1 MSYLLRVVLPDTP
14 GSLGKLADALGSV
27 EGNIQSVDVVHVF
40 TGGEDAGTAMDDL
53 VVTLPSHA
61 LPDSLISA
69 AESLPGVQVD
79 SIRPFSG
86 TVDRRGQITTLAQVA
101 SHRHSVRTAVAEL
114 VAALPQSMTAGWA
127 IALDVRQEATRVAAS
142 PAAPEDD
149 GTNPTL
155 PAMDVARILDPETES
170 WIPESWALLDAALA
184 ATPIGS
190 TGMILV
196 VGRPGGPDFLA
207 SEVEHLGHLGAIVG
221 AIVAK

>member
-40 TGGEDAGTAMDDL
+40 ESGPDAGTAMDDI
-53 VVTLPSHA
+53 VVTLPPHC

-69 AESLPGVQVD
+69 AESIEGVQVD

-86 TVDRRGQITTLAQVA
+86 TVDRRGQINVLALVA
-101 SHRHSVRTAVAEL
+101 ANRRNTARAMEEL
-114 VAALPQSMTAGWA
+114 VNALPQSMTAGWA
-127 IALDVRQEATRVAAS
+127 IALDVSKAATRVAAS
-142 PAAPEDD
+142 GAAPEDD
-149 GTNPTL
+149 SSNPQIRG
-155 PAMDVARILDPETES
+155 VESARVLDPETET

-190 TGMILV
+190 TGIVLV

-207 SEVEHLGHLGAIVG
+207 SEVEHLGNLGDIVG
-221 AIVAK
+221 AILG

>member
-40 TGGEDAGTAMDDL
+40 HSGEDAGTALDDL

-69 AESLPGVQVD
+69 AESIPGVQVD

-86 TVDRRGQITTLAQVA
+86 TVDRRGQIMTLASVA
-101 SHRHSVRTAVAEL
+101 THKNSTHKAVAEL
-114 VAALPQSMTAGWA
+114 VEALPQSMTAGWA
-127 IALDVRQEATRVAAS
+127 IALKTEPAAVRVAAS
-142 PAAPEDD
+142 GASPEDD
-149 GTNPTL
+149 GSQPEI
-155 PAMDVARILDPETES
+155 PQIDRARVLDPETES
-170 WIPESWALLDAALA
+170 WIPDTWALLDAALA
-184 ATPIGS
+184 VTPIGD
-190 TGMILV
+190 TGIILV

-221 AIVAK
+221 AILAR